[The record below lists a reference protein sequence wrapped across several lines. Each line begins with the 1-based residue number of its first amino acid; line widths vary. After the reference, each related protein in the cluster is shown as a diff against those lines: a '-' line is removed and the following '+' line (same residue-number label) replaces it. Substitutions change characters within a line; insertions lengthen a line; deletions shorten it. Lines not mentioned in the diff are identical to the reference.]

1 MLLVKGIISG
11 VLALILI
18 PAGLIYY
25 GERSWQADTAELLRT
40 MEAARLEE
48 WEGAK
53 YFRAEDLA
61 GLPTPVERY
70 LRTVLKDGQP
80 LVAAVTLKHAG
91 TFNMGTDS
99 DKWTPFT
106 STQHVVT
113 NRPGFVWDAR
123 NRISGLTA
131 FVHDGYVAGK
141 GLLKA
146 KLFGAIKVMEQPGS
160 PELNQGELMRFLAE
174 AAWYPTKLLPGDGL
188 SWEAIDET
196 SARATLTDG
205 DTTVE
210 LVFTFDEQGMISS
223 VRSAAR
229 YREVNGTLV
238 ATPWEGR
245 FWNYQENGGMLI
257 PTEGEVA
264 WLLPEGDKPYWR
276 ARIEQIEYEFVK

>member
-1 MLLVKGIISG
+1 
-11 VLALILI
+11 
-18 PAGLIYY
+18 
-25 GERSWQADTAELLRT
+25 
-40 MEAARLEE
+40 
-48 WEGAK
+48 
-53 YFRAEDLA
+53 
-61 GLPTPVERY
+61 
-70 LRTVLKDGQP
+70 
-80 LVAAVTLKHAG
+80 
-91 TFNMGTDS
+91 
-99 DKWTPFT
+99 
-106 STQHVVT
+106 
-113 NRPGFVWDAR
+113 
-123 NRISGLTA
+123 
-131 FVHDGYVAGK
+131 
-141 GLLKA
+141 
-146 KLFGAIKVMEQPGS
+146 
-160 PELNQGELMRFLAE
+160 MRFLAE